1 MIIQRPLDLA
11 VLIKSQRKT
20 QGYTQKELAMFT
32 GLSQRS
38 VSSIERTG
46 EMHTSTLLR
55 IFAALRIQLNAD
67 AAEQSA
73 SNSGEVIW

>member
-1 MIIQRPLDLA
+1 MIIQRPIDLSA
-11 VLIKSQRKT
+11 LIKSQRKA
-20 QGYTQKELAMFT
+20 QGYTQKELAKLT

-55 IFAALRIQLNAD
+55 IFAALSIQLNAD

-73 SNSGEVIW
+73 GHSSEVIW

>member
-1 MIIQRPLDLA
+1 MIIQRPADLA
-11 VLIKSQRKT
+11 VLIKSQRKA
-20 QGYTQKELAMFT
+20 QGYTQKELAKLT

-67 AAEQSA
+67 AVKQNTS
-73 SNSGEVIW
+73 SNSEVIW

>member
-1 MIIQRPLDLA
+1 MIIQRPADLA
-11 VLIKSQRKT
+11 VLIKSQRKA
-20 QGYTQKELAMFT
+20 QGYTQKELAKLT

-67 AAEQSA
+67 AVKQNTS
-73 SNSGEVIW
+73 SKSEVIW

>member
-1 MIIQRPLDLA
+1 MIIQRPADLA
-11 VLIKSQRKT
+11 VLIKSQRKA
-20 QGYTQKELAMFT
+20 QGYTQKELAKLT

-55 IFAALRIQLNAD
+55 IFAALRTQLNAD
-67 AAEQSA
+67 ATDQST
-73 SNSGEVIW
+73 SNSSEVIW

>member
-1 MIIQRPLDLA
+1 MIIQRPADLA
-11 VLIKSQRKT
+11 VLIKSQRKA
-20 QGYTQKELAMFT
+20 QGYTQKELAKLT

-67 AAEQSA
+67 AVKQNTS
-73 SNSGEVIW
+73 SNSEIIW

>member
-1 MIIQRPLDLA
+1 MIIQRPADLA
-11 VLIKSQRKT
+11 VIIKSQRKA
-20 QGYTQKELAMFT
+20 QGYTQKELARLT
-32 GLSQRS
+32 DLSQRS

-67 AAEQSA
+67 AVEQST
-73 SNSGEVIW
+73 SNNNEVIW

>member
-1 MIIQRPLDLA
+1 MIIQRPADLA
-11 VLIKSQRKT
+11 VLIKSHRKAQGHTQR
-20 QGYTQKELAMFT
+20 ELAKLT

-67 AAEQSA
+67 AAEQST
-73 SNSGEVIW
+73 SNSNEVIW

>member
-1 MIIQRPLDLA
+1 MIIQRPADLA
-11 VLIKSQRKT
+11 VIIKSQRKA
-20 QGYTQKELAMFT
+20 QGYTQKELAKLT

-67 AAEQSA
+67 AVEQST
-73 SNSGEVIW
+73 SNNSEVIW

>member
-1 MIIQRPLDLA
+1 MIIQRPIDLSA
-11 VLIKSQRKT
+11 LIKSQRKA
-20 QGYTQKELAMFT
+20 QGYTQKELAKLT

-55 IFAALRIQLNAD
+55 IFAALSIQLNAD

-73 SNSGEVIW
+73 GNSSEVIW

>member
-1 MIIQRPLDLA
+1 MIIQRPADLA
-11 VLIKSQRKT
+11 VLVKSQRKA
-20 QGYTQKELAMFT
+20 QGYTQKELAKLT

-67 AAEQSA
+67 AAKQST
-73 SNSGEVIW
+73 SNNSEVIW

>member
-1 MIIQRPLDLA
+1 MIIQRPADLA
-11 VLIKSQRKT
+11 VIIKSHRKK
-20 QGYTQKELAMFT
+20 QGYTQKELARLT
-32 GLSQRS
+32 DLSQRS

-67 AAEQSA
+67 AVEQST
-73 SNSGEVIW
+73 SNNNEVIW